1 MPLVEGDTLRARMAR
16 HPRLSLE
23 ETIRITRA
31 LAAALDYAHGTGVIH
46 RDLKPE
52 NVLFQA
58 GEPILAD
65 FGIALAVAAAGTR
78 LTETGLSL
86 GTPRY
91 MSPEQAAGD
100 RTIDARS
107 DVYSLGCLVYEML
120 SGRSPHE
127 GPTVAAIL
135 VRVLT
140 ETPAPLGGL
149 VPGLPPPIEAAVTR
163 ALARSPADRFAT
175 AGAFAAALGIAPVP
189 VELSD
194 KSIVVLPFDN
204 MSPDPNDAWLS
215 DGLTEELIS
224 DLSRIRAFRVISRNS
239 AIAVKQ
245 RTRDVREIARLVD
258 VRYVLE
264 GSVRRAGD
272 SLRITAQLI
281 DGASDTHLWTEKY
294 SGTMTDVFA
303 MQESVSRAIVAA
315 LEVVLTPDE
324 SRRLQ
329 QHSIPDVAA
338 YECYLR
344 ARQLIYTFSAEPL
357 DRALALLDESEK
369 AAGSSALL
377 LACRGWIHCSR
388 YNNRPS
394 ATNPG
399 LKIGLALAERACAED
414 PSCALAFFVVGW
426 GKMVGPIG
434 FPAAIPAFRRAIEL
448 DPGQTDALAWLSF
461 VLAFCGE
468 DAEAERT
475 VQQAVRLDP
484 LGSMPAVGAS
494 AISYFQGEFEE
505 AERRLLAPGRS
516 LKEDFLIAVGLGLFV
531 LAPQGRVAELGA
543 ILDHWREALSGEYC
557 LRVPSLSPRGS
568 RWRPRHDGPPVA
580 RGGRVVW

>member
-1 MPLVEGDTLRARMAR
+1 M
-16 HPRLSLE
+16 
-23 ETIRITRA
+23 
-31 LAAALDYAHGTGVIH
+31 
-46 RDLKPE
+46 
-52 NVLFQA
+52 
-58 GEPILAD
+58 
-65 FGIALAVAAAGTR
+65 
-78 LTETGLSL
+78 TETGMSL
-86 GTPRY
+86 GTPHY
-91 MSPEQAAGD
+91 MSPEQAAGE
-100 RTIDARS
+100 RTLDART
-107 DVYSLGCLVYEML
+107 DVYALGCVLYEML

-149 VPGLPPPIEAAVTR
+149 VPGLPPAIEAAVMR
-163 ALARSPADRFAT
+163 ALARSPAERFAT
-175 AGAFAAALGIAPVP
+175 AGAFAAGLATAPVP
-189 VELSD
+189 SELSD

-239 AIAVKQ
+239 GIAVKQ

-426 GKMVGPIG
+426 GKDGRADRISRGDPRVPPRHRARPRANGCTGLAVVCPRLLRRG
-434 FPAAIPAFRRAIEL
+434 RRGGARRAASG
-448 DPGQTDALAWLSF
+448 PAGPAGQHA
-461 VLAFCGE
+461 C
-468 DAEAERT
+468 R
-475 VQQAVRLDP
+475 
-484 LGSMPAVGAS
+484 
-494 AISYFQGEFEE
+494 
-505 AERRLLAPGRS
+505 
-516 LKEDFLIAVGLGLFV
+516 
-531 LAPQGRVAELGA
+531 GRVCHQLLPGT
-543 ILDHWREALSGEYC
+543 
-557 LRVPSLSPRGS
+557 V
-568 RWRPRHDGPPVA
+568 
-580 RGGRVVW
+580 RGGRATPSRPGPVSQGGLPHRRLARPLRPGAAGPGC